1 VSYDQRIL
9 FDDGLL
15 VVSEA
20 SCGAAPP
27 AAGDPERADRLEI
40 VIPQTGVFVRHVRA
54 RRGWRDTIS
63 DASRALFFRPDE
75 PYRVSHPLGGHDR
88 SIDVAVPW
96 AMLDTGAIEPARLP
110 DSVAVD
116 WPTSALVRRWARALS
131 TESCD
136 PLTASEVGIAVIDRI
151 LPGPEREVV
160 PAPIDPLVERAR
172 LAVAERLG
180 ERLTLP
186 ELGTLLDTSP
196 FQLARRFRTATGSS
210 IHGYRTT
217 LRVRTALSRVEAGE
231 RDLTGLAL
239 DLGFVD
245 HSHLTNVVRRHA
257 GRPPSAFRPLPTVAE
272 LRALRTILQA

>member
-9 FDDGLL
+9 LDDELL

-96 AMLDTGAIEPARLP
+96 AMLDTGATEPARLP

-136 PLTASEVGIAVIDRI
+136 PLTASEIGIAVIDRI